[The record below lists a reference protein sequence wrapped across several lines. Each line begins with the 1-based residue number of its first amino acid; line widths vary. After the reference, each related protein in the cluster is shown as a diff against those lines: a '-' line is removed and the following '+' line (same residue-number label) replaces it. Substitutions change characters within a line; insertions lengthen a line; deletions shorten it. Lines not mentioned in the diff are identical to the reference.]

1 MIPSETIQARAAIKE
16 AGVLI
21 RKLDS
26 MMKDPW
32 ATPQRLA
39 ELKHYQEALIA
50 NNLGANAETIRLGI
64 KFIEDKLKAETKA
77 VEAARPR
84 TQQDIIDEQTRLYK
98 ASHAKQ
104 KRFDK
109 NVTDNGHLNRPK

>member
-39 ELKHYQEALIA
+39 ELKRWQEALIA
-50 NNLGANAETIRLGI
+50 NNLGANAETIRIGI

-109 NVTDNGHLNRPK
+109 SVTDSGHLSKPK